1 VAAIVIADASPL
13 IALARVN
20 GLGWLQQL
28 FAEVVVSEVV
38 LAEVLTGRYPASET
52 PIQQALAAGWLRAAA
67 VGTSEPALPDLDE
80 GEVASIRL
88 ALGSRVPVLLLIDER
103 AGRAVAQDLG
113 LSVAGTAAVIGL
125 ARQRGLIPSARA
137 VFAALHASEFR
148 MAPAVIQAVLERC
161 GEGVAQTAG
170 PTASND
176 PLEP

>member
-28 FAEVVVSEVV
+28 FTEVVVTEVV
-38 LAEVLTGRYPASET
+38 LAEVLTGRYPLTET
-52 PIQQALAAGWLRAAA
+52 PIQQALAAGWLRAAT

-80 GEVASIRL
+80 GEAASIRL
-88 ALGSRVPVLLLIDER
+88 ALNRSEPALLLIDER
-103 AGRAVAQDLG
+103 AGRVVAQELG

-137 VFAALHASEFR
+137 VFAALHASAFR
-148 MAPAVIQAVLERC
+148 IAPAVIQTVLDRC
-161 GEGVAQTAG
+161 GEGVAQTAEPSAG
-170 PTASND
+170 KD
-176 PLEP
+176 PLEL